1 MAHFED
7 SSPENRRVKQ
17 TSFAK
22 IEKTIQ
28 LLLNERQQVAV
39 TTATHDDDFFTAI
52 KDICVQATESLLDPG
67 NIDDPMMGRIFT
79 LYQDTVTAIPSLLT
93 GKWHANSDSSNSYPH
108 VIIHPLPTAGWRLT
122 PSWLTSASHPSTTF
136 SGSWKV
142 SLMRWEAYDDSMITS
157 STHLSPSA

>member
-7 SSPENRRVKQ
+7 SSPESRRVKQ

-108 VIIHPLPTAGWRLT
+108 VIIHQSAQFLASPANGRLAADT
-122 PSWLTSASHPSTTF
+122 ILAHLGIPPQYDFFRKLEGKSDAM
-136 SGSWKV
+136 GS
-142 SLMRWEAYDDSMITS
+142 I
-157 STHLSPSA
+157 